1 MTMTKGSWRKNVAEK
16 DFGID
21 ISVYSMVWLDNFMLA
36 VIFYVPSSKNTEIWN
51 WKCWFRNKKKTKNKI
66 LKWKILNGESAR
78 YWSLLRNIN
87 K

>member
-51 WKCWFRNKKKTKNKI
+51 WKRWFRNKNETK
-66 LKWKILNGESAR
+66 
-78 YWSLLRNIN
+78 YWNEKYWMVKVLDIEVCYGI
-87 K
+87 